1 MRSCSFCLPDHR
13 AGGVEA
19 FTGLSGS
26 HLWSVGR
33 TPPHQGKVEGIV
45 PERERERDLEAEA
58 VGVLGGGGGGM
69 CVCVS
74 CLSGPWR
81 QLSL

>member
-1 MRSCSFCLPDHR
+1 MGHTCGVLDVLHHIKGRWKGLCL
-13 AGGVEA
+13 
-19 FTGLSGS
+19 
-26 HLWSVGR
+26 
-33 TPPHQGKVEGIV
+33 
-45 PERERERDLEAEA
+45 RERERDLEAEA
-58 VGVLGGGGGGM
+58 VGVLGGGGGGGM

>member
-58 VGVLGGGGGGM
+58 VGVLGGGGGM